1 MLEKP
6 DIREKEI
13 ITCLQ
18 NEFGLSIGDVSFL
31 PLGADLNTAVY
42 RTVSEDKNAYF
53 VKLRQGDFNKACVA
67 VPKYL
72 SDTGFKQ
79 IIPSLVTRAGHLWAD
94 LENYKVIL
102 YPFIEG
108 HNGFEVN
115 LTDQHRVEFGTALKR
130 FHSSVIPPTITNGL
144 PRETFSPYWRDMT
157 RDFFERI
164 ANEIFNDSVAI
175 KMAAFLMT
183 KRSETLE
190 LVRRTERLA
199 RELQTQLPDLVLCHA
214 DIHAWNLLIDVSGA
228 LYMVDW
234 DTLIFAP
241 KERDLMFVGSGLG
254 GRGHTPAQEE
264 SLFYQGYGSTRVD
277 QVGLAYYRYER
288 IIEDI
293 ASYCGQIFLSDEG
306 GQDREQ
312 ALDYLTSNYL
322 PGGMIEIANRLD
334 MA

>member
-6 DIREKEI
+6 DINENEI

-18 NEFGLSIGDVSFL
+18 NEFGLSIVEVSFL

-42 RTVSEDKNAYF
+42 RAISEDKTAYF
-53 VKLRQGDFNKACVA
+53 VKLRGGDFNEACVA

-79 IIPSLVTRAGHLWAD
+79 IIPSFGTLAGHLWAD

-108 HNGFEVN
+108 HNGFEVI

-130 FHSSVIPPTITNGL
+130 FHSSVIPPAITNGL

-157 RDFFERI
+157 RHFLERI
-164 ANEIFNDSVAI
+164 EIETFNDSVAI

-183 KRSETLE
+183 KRRETLE
-190 LVRRTERLA
+190 LVERTERLA
-199 RELQTQLPDLVLCHA
+199 RELQTKLPDLILCHA
-214 DIHAWNLLIDVSGA
+214 DIHAWNLLVDVSGA

-254 GRGHTPAQEE
+254 GRGHLPVEEE
-264 SLFYQGYGSTRVD
+264 SLFYQGYGPTQVD
-277 QVGLAYYRYER
+277 QVGLAYYRFER

-293 ASYCGQIFLSDEG
+293 ASYCEQIFLSDEG

-312 ALDYLTSNYL
+312 ALDYLISNYL
-322 PGGMIEIANRLD
+322 PDGTIEIACRSD
-334 MA
+334 KT